1 MFIIISEFG
10 VYIISEMVEL
20 WSVKTLVC
28 FYYQSYC
35 HLQSSTGQTILRDF
49 AHTCNLVS
57 SSLLIWKS
65 QISLMLK
72 APQSEIIIV
81 IHYIC
86 LRSAV
91 CCTLSLSLCLLPA
104 TDYVSGPGLRW
115 WEAPSLPAAPSLSL
129 ICSSRC
135 LSLSLVCPS
144 LCLASFKLCLCS
156 VSGRRPNVW
165 VLTCPDLL
173 NCWTGLISTLFHI
186 WPSRTFLSSP
196 LCPQFVSHELPLLCM
211 AVGHMVGWFW

>member
-1 MFIIISEFG
+1 
-10 VYIISEMVEL
+10 MVEL

-35 HLQSSTGQTILRDF
+35 HFQSSTGQTILRDF
-49 AHTCNLVS
+49 AHTCNLLS

-156 VSGRRPNVW
+156 VGGRRPNVW
-165 VLTCPDLL
+165 VLTCPDL
-173 NCWTGLISTLFHI
+173 H
-186 WPSRTFLSSP
+186 P
-196 LCPQFVSHELPLLCM
+196 LPYPTVSHFPPDKAEDWQMQLWKCTAGFLIKKKKRRDTVSDNSTFCSQPFN
-211 AVGHMVGWFW
+211 G